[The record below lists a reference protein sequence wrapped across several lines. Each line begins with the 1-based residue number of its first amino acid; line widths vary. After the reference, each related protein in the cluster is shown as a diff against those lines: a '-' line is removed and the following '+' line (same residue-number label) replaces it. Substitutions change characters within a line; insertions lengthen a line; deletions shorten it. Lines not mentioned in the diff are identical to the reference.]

1 MSGIVLPGQEER
13 PQQGGGIELP
23 KGYAST
29 REREAQAAQSEAPA
43 ASEEQT
49 VAAAQSEQPTG
60 PRGEPRFL
68 FEPQVVQV
76 QCPACGTPYAVPVFS
91 IIDLGVNPE
100 LRGALL
106 GGQANVARCPSCGAG
121 GPLNA
126 PLMVHD
132 PEHEFLGV
140 FIPPEAVAAGAG
152 SSGILTPGGG
162 AQEVQRQK
170 IIGDLTQTLM
180 RKLPQESR
188 RGYLL
193 QAKEYADWDRL
204 MEVLW
209 GFEGVTPEMLR
220 RQRDQSA
227 LLQRLMTL
235 ANDPGA
241 LDIALE
247 RDKGLI
253 DQDFFVMLDQVL
265 GMVQA
270 QGQAEAMAPLLQL
283 RDKLLETT
291 DAGAEIKA
299 REDHIRSLLGRITRE
314 TTRDEIIDLLLEAWQ
329 EEDGR
334 DVVGSLA
341 VALSPIFDYQFLM
354 DVTQRMEATED
365 EETRARLEELRTLVL
380 QVQDRQKQS
389 QAEQSQQAQAVLQEV
404 LQATDVKS
412 KLREM
417 AAYIDEGFLALLAA
431 QVQAAEQN
439 GATGAARRMREIYD
453 QALDLL
459 QETLP
464 PDLRL
469 LNELLSAPDDAAV
482 RTLLRE
488 NRELLTP
495 ELLSSLQPLEE
506 EMRANGRPEMADRLK
521 TLRGQ
526 VALMM

>member
-1 MSGIVLPGQEER
+1 MSEILLPGQEKK
-13 PQQGGGIELP
+13 PQEGGGIELP
-23 KGYAST
+23 KGYAPA
-29 REREAQAAQSEAPA
+29 REREIQATEAEQPAESGEQTAAQP
-43 ASEEQT
+43 
-49 VAAAQSEQPTG
+49 EQPAG
-60 PRGEPRFL
+60 RPGEPRFL

-106 GGQANVARCPSCGAG
+106 GGQVNVARCPNCGAG

-140 FIPPEAVAAGAG
+140 FIPPEALAAGAG
-152 SSGILTPGGG
+152 SSAILTPGGG
-162 AQEVQRQK
+162 AQDAQRQK
-170 IIGDLTQTLM
+170 IIGELTQTLM

-220 RQRDQSA
+220 RQRDQST

-235 ANDPGA
+235 ANDPTA

-247 RDKGLI
+247 RDKDLI
-253 DQDFFVMLDQVL
+253 DQDFFIMLDQVL
-265 GMVQA
+265 NMVQA
-270 QGQAEAMAPLLQL
+270 QGQAEAMTPLLQL

-329 EEDGR
+329 GEDGR
-334 DVVGSLA
+334 EVVGSLA

-354 DVTQRMEATED
+354 DVTQRMEAAED
-365 EETRARLEELRTLVL
+365 EETRARLEELRALVL
-380 QVQDRQKQS
+380 QVQERQKQS

-404 LQATDVKS
+404 LQATDVKA

-417 AAYIDEGFLALLAA
+417 ATYIDEGFLALLAA
-431 QVQAAEQN
+431 QIQTAEQN

-453 QALDLL
+453 EALGLL
-459 QETLP
+459 QESLP
-464 PDLRL
+464 PELRL
-469 LNELLSAPDDAAV
+469 LNDLLSAPDDATV
-482 RTLLRE
+482 RTLLKE
-488 NRELLTP
+488 NRDLLTP
-495 ELLSSLQPLEE
+495 DFLSSLQPLED
-506 EMRANGRPEMADRLK
+506 EMRAAGRTEVADRLK

-526 VALMM
+526 VSLMM